1 MLPPMAAPAAAAGRK
16 RPAEDLAPGVPV
28 AKARVAKAP
37 VAKAP
42 VATVP
47 IVKAPV
53 AKAVVGKAPLA
64 KAAVAKAPVPK
75 VLVAKAPIAK
85 AQVAK
90 APAAKV
96 AERAPELG
104 AAAGVPSAGE
114 TRLPET
120 QSASAEPP
128 QPKPNPAESWREFEE
143 VDPFYALIGEVAYDK
158 VFGPDGQVRLATVD
172 RYLHKC
178 FMQEVIQKPEE
189 WVELWAAMDI
199 PVDNQAAFLAPLMS
213 FALAK
218 KPESLGKIIAELLRG
233 HRVKTKSIEE
243 SVASAYKGL
252 KDEHFNLA
260 DFLFAIFPRGPTSP
274 WGWSRI
280 GWGWQE
286 WWKLVEGTLSP
297 LEELA
302 AFDSLIQLLER
313 IAQEGKIPL
322 VEQPQLWTE
331 KRLASVRALLCK
343 FAGFSDEGD
352 LLACVDLDLSP

>member
-47 IVKAPV
+47 VGKAPV
-53 AKAVVGKAPLA
+53 VKAAVGKAPLA

-75 VLVAKAPIAK
+75 VPVAKAPIAK
-85 AQVAK
+85 APVAK
-90 APAAKV
+90 APAATL
-96 AERAPELG
+96 AERAPALG
-104 AAAGVPSAGE
+104 AAAEVPSAGAKI
-114 TRLPET
+114 RLPET
-120 QSASAEPP
+120 QSPSAEP
-128 QPKPNPAESWREFEE
+128 PKPNPAESWREFEDD
-143 VDPFYALIGEVAYDK
+143 DPFYALIGEVAYDK

-172 RYLHKC
+172 RYLRKC
-178 FMQEVIQKPEE
+178 FLQNVVKKPEE
-189 WVELWAAMDI
+189 WVELWASMDI
-199 PVDNQAAFLAPLMS
+199 PVDNQAAFFAPLLT
-213 FALAK
+213 FALAN
-218 KPESLGKIIAELLRG
+218 KPEDLGKIIAELLRG
-233 HRVKTKSIEE
+233 HRVKTKAIEE
-243 SVASAYKGL
+243 SVAIAYKGM

-322 VEQPQLWTE
+322 VGQPQLWTE
-331 KRLASVRALLCK
+331 KRLASVRSLLCK